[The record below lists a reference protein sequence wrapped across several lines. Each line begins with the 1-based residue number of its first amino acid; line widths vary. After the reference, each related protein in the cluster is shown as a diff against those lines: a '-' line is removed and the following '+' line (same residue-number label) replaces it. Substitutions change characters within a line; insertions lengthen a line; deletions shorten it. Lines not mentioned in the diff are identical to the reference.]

1 MSEGASKASR
11 FQPNGW
17 PTVIPRMFTPDVAG
31 VVGFLKSVFN
41 ADGDMPA
48 GAPAVVRIGDSVIMV
63 SDGGGARE
71 FLPTFLYVYV
81 DNTDRVCQRAVEA
94 GALIIEHPTDMPY
107 GDRRAM
113 LRDPW
118 GNTWQIA
125 THGPAQK
132 ASATISAAI
141 SGSVL
146 ANNEQPIFIIAEIFH
161 PPAKPVRFL

>member
-1 MSEGASKASR
+1 MTYMSEDASKASR

-31 VVGFLKSVFN
+31 VVGFLKSVFD

-94 GALIIEHPTDMPY
+94 GALIIEHPADMPY
-107 GDRRAM
+107 GDRRAV
-113 LRDPW
+113 LRDAW

-132 ASATISAAI
+132 ASA
-141 SGSVL
+141 
-146 ANNEQPIFIIAEIFH
+146 
-161 PPAKPVRFL
+161 

>member
-1 MSEGASKASR
+1 MTHISEGASKASR

-17 PTVIPRMFTPDVAG
+17 PTVIPRMWPDVAG
-31 VVGFLKSVFN
+31 VVGFLKSVFD

-81 DNTDRVCQRAVEA
+81 DNTDRVCQRAIEA
-94 GALIIEHPTDMPY
+94 GALIIEHSTDMPY

-132 ASATISAAI
+132 ASA
-141 SGSVL
+141 
-146 ANNEQPIFIIAEIFH
+146 
-161 PPAKPVRFL
+161 

>member
-11 FQPNGW
+11 LQPNGW
-17 PTVIPRMFTPDVAG
+17 PTVVPRMFTPDVAG
-31 VVGFLKSVFN
+31 VVGFLKSVFD
-41 ADGDMPA
+41 AHGDLPA

-71 FLPTFLYVYV
+71 FQPTFLYVYV

-94 GALIIEHPTDMPY
+94 GALIIEHPPDMPY

-132 ASATISAAI
+132 ASA
-141 SGSVL
+141 
-146 ANNEQPIFIIAEIFH
+146 
-161 PPAKPVRFL
+161 

>member
-94 GALIIEHPTDMPY
+94 GALIIDSHRHAVRRPARDAARSMGQYLADRHPWAGTE
-107 GDRRAM
+107 G
-113 LRDPW
+113 
-118 GNTWQIA
+118 
-125 THGPAQK
+125 
-132 ASATISAAI
+132 
-141 SGSVL
+141 
-146 ANNEQPIFIIAEIFH
+146 
-161 PPAKPVRFL
+161 

>member
-1 MSEGASKASR
+1 
-11 FQPNGW
+11 
-17 PTVIPRMFTPDVAG
+17 
-31 VVGFLKSVFN
+31 
-41 ADGDMPA
+41 MPA

-107 GDRRAM
+107 GDWRAM

-118 GNTWQIA
+118 GNIWQIA

-132 ASATISAAI
+132 ASA
-141 SGSVL
+141 
-146 ANNEQPIFIIAEIFH
+146 
-161 PPAKPVRFL
+161 

>member
-17 PTVIPRMFTPDVAG
+17 PTVVPRMFTPDVAG
-31 VVGFLKSVFN
+31 VVGFLKSVFD
-41 ADGDMPA
+41 AHGDLPA

-71 FLPTFLYVYV
+71 FQPTFLYVYV

-125 THGPAQK
+125 THGPARK
-132 ASATISAAI
+132 ASA
-141 SGSVL
+141 
-146 ANNEQPIFIIAEIFH
+146 
-161 PPAKPVRFL
+161 

>member
-1 MSEGASKASR
+1 
-11 FQPNGW
+11 
-17 PTVIPRMFTPDVAG
+17 
-31 VVGFLKSVFN
+31 
-41 ADGDMPA
+41 MPA

-94 GALIIEHPTDMPY
+94 GALIIEHPADMPY

-118 GNTWQIA
+118 GNTSQIA
-125 THGPAQK
+125 THRPVFRRWLKSGRVSRLRWQQWPLSPRENRGAK
-132 ASATISAAI
+132 AAAPRPLCWSAA
-141 SGSVL
+141 
-146 ANNEQPIFIIAEIFH
+146 
-161 PPAKPVRFL
+161 PVPN

>member
-118 GNTWQIA
+118 GNIWQIA

-132 ASATISAAI
+132 ASA
-141 SGSVL
+141 
-146 ANNEQPIFIIAEIFH
+146 
-161 PPAKPVRFL
+161 

>member
-1 MSEGASKASR
+1 MTYMSEGASKASR

-118 GNTWQIA
+118 GNIWQIA

-132 ASATISAAI
+132 ASA
-141 SGSVL
+141 
-146 ANNEQPIFIIAEIFH
+146 
-161 PPAKPVRFL
+161 